1 MARWHTGM
9 VVWRRRGDRLE
20 GSDDVAEMSFRAEEY
35 ARLRDRYIQ
44 RDPRIMGGEPV
55 IRGTRVPVRTI
66 AALIEDGESRDV
78 LREDYPHIPEE
89 AYEVAV
95 LWARDNQR
103 PDRPDAAMPSAE
115 VIEKIGFLLGE
126 AVPPNSRVVLF
137 GSHARGTATADSDYD
152 VLVIEPTVDSPIQ
165 EAVRLRAELD
175 DLEVP
180 IDVVVVDEA
189 KAEIRA
195 AERGTM
201 IERALRE
208 GRLLAQT

>member
-1 MARWHTGM
+1 MT
-9 VVWRRRGDRLE
+9 
-20 GSDDVAEMSFRAEEY
+20 S
-35 ARLRDRYIQ
+35 
-44 RDPRIMGGEPV
+44 
-55 IRGTRVPVRTI
+55 T
-66 AALIEDGESRDV
+66 
-78 LREDYPHIPEE
+78 
-89 AYEVAV
+89 
-95 LWARDNQR
+95 
-103 PDRPDAAMPSAE
+103 E
-115 VIEKIGFLLGE
+115 VIEQIGVLLGK

-165 EAVRLRAELD
+165 ESVRLRAELD

-208 GRLLAQT
+208 GRLLART

>member
-1 MARWHTGM
+1 
-9 VVWRRRGDRLE
+9 
-20 GSDDVAEMSFRAEEY
+20 MSFRAEEN

-66 AALIEDGESRDV
+66 AALLEDGESRDV
-78 LREDYPHIPEE
+78 LREDYPHVPEE
-89 AYEVAV
+89 AYEIAV
-95 LWARDNQR
+95 LWARENPR
-103 PDRPDAAMPSAE
+103 PNRPAPAMSSAE
-115 VIEKIGFLLGE
+115 VIEQIGVLLGK

-152 VLVIEPTVDSPIQ
+152 VLVIEPTVDRPIQ
-165 EAVRLRAELD
+165 ESVRLRAELD

-208 GRLLAQT
+208 GCLIAQT